1 MRPKSLQ
8 LVEDD
13 AHDGSPW
20 HAWHLKETPGDRIG
34 DFCELIQ
41 EFDTVF
47 CFARHM
53 GDLMHLLSFS
63 CLLIAGKLPISINI
77 RICWRILDISFFS
90 YLLDSASLC
99 SPNLALT
106 WNILTHHPCEKKNP
120 CSVAKAT
127 TWSIPR
133 RGQRHL
139 EGSLMIFVPALVKF
153 RKTGFYT
160 VSWNSQ
166 RWDRIYCKQ
175 TCIITAHKQ
184 GTNSMI
190 HDVSHPW
197 KPNSCGQRSWCCP
210 CLLHPSWSQ
219 SPLRTTNGASNNLYA
234 LFWIPICLSHSSDMV
249 KFEPVLTWP
258 LQRLHQHERQWRQW
272 SNKQM
277 EGLYELDCPTMP
289 LRPLFLQRQQT
300 IIIKTCKGRKRH
312 FPDPWDR

>member
-1 MRPKSLQ
+1 MTRLALERNTWWSNRRFLWVDPRVWHRVLLCTAHGRFDAPFVVFL
-8 LVEDD
+8 LVDSRK
-13 AHDGSPW
+13 ASNIHQYPNL
-20 HAWHLKETPGDRIG
+20 LKNPRY
-34 DFCELIQ
+34 L
-41 EFDTVF
+41 
-47 CFARHM
+47 
-53 GDLMHLLSFS
+53 
-63 CLLIAGKLPISINI
+63 
-77 RICWRILDISFFS
+77 FFS